1 MEAVAELSKSVEG
14 ELDELAPQARRVA
27 MCECGPAVYAMRGSY
42 KGQDL
47 LVVSQS
53 YLNGLR
59 AHRRIIE
66 GQEFR
71 FLIADRSLLESDTG
85 KGTLGDFLTEKLLYP
100 YRALSNGEYFKKIE
114 TEAKTRVVEEEA
126 RNLVT
131 EYGEMCRGL
140 VAKPEFFGLS
150 KLRKRARIFIPSMA
164 DYLRFLEPS
173 VRQQN
178 IATLG
183 ESFKTV
189 ISSMKDE
196 VVELDGDY
204 VTVRDSAVDKW
215 LKDRVSEQ
223 AVNIFRQSQRAFYSY
238 LTKGRSIYLNL
249 DLIVRELSEPLRAG
263 LDPIL
268 VSNKPESPK
277 DSLFLRTS
285 EGFASVNERASLGD
299 IVAKLRPGRP
309 ITVSPLAGVLN
320 EVFLVTAGKEQFV
333 AKKFTDWHGFKWF
346 TLNLVS
352 FGSKVFA
359 VSGKARMENE
369 YGINRYLASK
379 GLKVP
384 HVIHVNLRQR
394 ILVEKYVS
402 GVGLSDFVTRTVN
415 QNTLSK
421 SQSELLTELGETL
434 ASIHGVGVSVGD
446 AKPENFVASDGEIF
460 TVDLEQAGK
469 RGDYAW
475 DIAELLFYTGH
486 YSAGA
491 TPTRGLSQTVEAFT
505 EGYLRKGRAAH
516 LKKAAGVMY
525 AKPFSFWTPAPV
537 IFQISKILNE
547 VARAG

>member
-1 MEAVAELSKSVEG
+1 MAALAELEG
-14 ELDELAPQARRVA
+14 SLEGKLDELAPRAHRLAV
-27 MCECGPAVYAMRGSY
+27 CEYGPAVYAMQGSY
-42 KGQDL
+42 KGRDF
-47 LVVSQS
+47 LVVYES

-59 AHRRIIE
+59 AHRRVIDE
-66 GQEFR
+66 QEIR
-71 FLIADRSLLESDTG
+71 FLIADRSLLETDIE
-85 KGTLGDFLTEKLLYP
+85 KGALGDFLTEKLLYP
-100 YRALSNGEYFKKIE
+100 YRPLPKGEYLEKIGI
-114 TEAKTRVVEEEA
+114 EAKVRVVREET

-140 VAKPEFFGLS
+140 IAKPEFFGLS
-150 KLRKRARIFIPSMA
+150 KLRKRARVFIPSMA

-173 VRQQN
+173 VRQRN
-178 IATLG
+178 IETLR
-183 ESFKTV
+183 ESFKSA
-189 ISSMKDE
+189 ISTMKED
-196 VVELDGDY
+196 VVELEGDY
-204 VTVRDSAVDKW
+204 VTFKDAAVDRW

-238 LTKGRSIYLNL
+238 LTKGRSVYLNL
-249 DLIVRELSEPLRAG
+249 DLIVRELSEPLKAG

-268 VSNKPESPK
+268 VNNKPESPK

-299 IVAKLRPGRP
+299 IIAKLRPGRP

-369 YGINRYLASK
+369 YGINRYLARK

-384 HVIHVNLRQR
+384 RVVHVNLRER
-394 ILVEKYVS
+394 ILVERYVS
-402 GVGLSDFVTRTVN
+402 GIGLSDLVTETVN

-421 SQSELLTELGETL
+421 SQYRLIEDLGETL
-434 ASIHGVGVSVGD
+434 ASIHEVGVSVGD
-446 AKPENFVASDGEIF
+446 AKPENFVASEEEIF

-469 RGDYAW
+469 HGDYAW

-486 YSAGA
+486 YSGAA
-491 TPTRGLSQTVEAFT
+491 TPTRGLTRTIEAFT
-505 EGYLRKGRAAH
+505 KGYLRKGQARQ
-516 LKKAAGVMY
+516 LKRAAGVMY
-525 AKPFSFWTPAPV
+525 AKPFSFWTPAPI
-537 IFQISKILNE
+537 IFQTSKILNE
-547 VARAG
+547 AAKTG